1 MTELR
6 AEFTALK
13 TTMGSADPV
22 RLRYIESM
30 LCKAERA
37 QGQLALLLEVKLR
50 DAMADYRD
58 KLAAKPAVATR
69 TGKQKQADKGLSGL
83 LRLLNEYQAEDHD
96 PNLAPLERKLRQQE
110 MEVVDEIADQANPSG
125 DNTQVR
131 QEELK
136 AARRFQSAMVK
147 LNADKVV
154 TQAIAEI
161 PDDCGPLNPQRL
173 ATRSLETMR
182 DLSPHYLSRFVSY
195 IDTLFWLENADKGRR
210 K

>member
-1 MTELR
+1 MSELR

-13 TTMGSADPV
+13 TTLGSRDPV
-22 RLRYIESM
+22 RLRYIES
-30 LCKAERA
+30 LLSKAE
-37 QGQLALLLEVKLR
+37 QVNSQLAPVIAAKVSA
-50 DAMADYRD
+50 AMADYRENTTR
-58 KLAAKPAVATR
+58 PAVLESKATTHR
-69 TGKQKQADKGLSGL
+69 NTGLSDL
-83 LRLLNEYQAEDHD
+83 VELLNDSQAEEHD
-96 PNLAPLERKLRQQE
+96 PNLAPLEQQLRQQE
-110 MEVVDEIADQANPSG
+110 RDLVGEITEQSQQSDDRMQM
-125 DNTQVR
+125 R

-161 PDDCGPLNPQRL
+161 PEHCGPLNPQRL

-195 IDTLFWLENADKGRR
+195 IDTLFWLENADRR